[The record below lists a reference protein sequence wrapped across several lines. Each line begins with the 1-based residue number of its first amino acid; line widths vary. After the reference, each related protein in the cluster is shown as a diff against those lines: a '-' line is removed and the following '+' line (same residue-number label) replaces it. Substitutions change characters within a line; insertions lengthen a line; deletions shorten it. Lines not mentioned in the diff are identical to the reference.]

1 MKLLRSEDGFTIVET
16 LVAMLLIATAFL
28 GLAGV
33 HMVSAKAQSLGN
45 NLGLATNLADQ
56 RLEES
61 LRTSFD
67 SLETTWVLEEREGVE
82 FNVVQAVTDIGVAK
96 KIAVVV
102 FWTERLGLRTITISS
117 LVSRVTNP

>member
-1 MKLLRSEDGFTIVET
+1 MKRLHAEDGFTIIET

-33 HMVSAKAQSLGN
+33 HMVSAKAQTLGN

-56 RLEES
+56 RIEES

-67 SLETTWVLEEREGVE
+67 SIATTWEVEEREGVT
-82 FNVVQAVTDIGVAK
+82 FSVVRVVSDLGLAK
-96 KIAVVV
+96 KIDVLVI
-102 FWTERLGLRTITISS
+102 WDGRLGTRSITLSS
-117 LVSRVTNP
+117 LVSQVTNS

>member
-1 MKLLRSEDGFTIVET
+1 MKRLASQDGFTIIET

-61 LRTSFD
+61 LRMPFD
-67 SLETTWVLEEREGVE
+67 SIITTWESEEREGVD
-82 FNVVQAVTDIGVAK
+82 FAVVRIVSELEVAK
-96 KIAVVV
+96 KVDVVV
-102 FWTERLGLRTITISS
+102 VWNERLGSRSIILTS
-117 LVSRVTNP
+117 LVSRVTNS

>member
-1 MKLLRSEDGFTIVET
+1 MKRLSSQDGFTIIET

-33 HMVSAKAQSLGN
+33 HMVSAKTQSLGN

-61 LRTSFD
+61 LRMPFD
-67 SLETTWVLEEREGVE
+67 TIVTTWESEEREGVDFAVIRVVTE
-82 FNVVQAVTDIGVAK
+82 FEVAK
-96 KIAVVV
+96 KVDVLVI
-102 FWTERLGLRTITISS
+102 WDERLGPRSITLTS
-117 LVSRVTNP
+117 LVSRVTYS

>member
-1 MKLLRSEDGFTIVET
+1 MKRLSSQDGFTIIET

-33 HMVSAKAQSLGN
+33 HMVSAKTQSLGN

-61 LRTSFD
+61 LRMPFD
-67 SLETTWVLEEREGVE
+67 TIVTTWESEEREGVDFAVIRVVTE
-82 FNVVQAVTDIGVAK
+82 FEVAK
-96 KIAVVV
+96 KVDVLVI
-102 FWTERLGLRTITISS
+102 WDERLGPRSITLTS
-117 LVSRVTNP
+117 LVSRVTNS